1 MTIFQTIILGIIEG
15 LTEFLPVSSTTHL
28 IVTKELMNIVTT
40 PFIEGFMIS
49 IQLGAILA
57 GLVVLYK
64 DLLNI
69 STLKKLIV
77 ATIPALLLGSL
88 LYSIIHHILSGNL
101 LVPVIMLVLG
111 GIVLIVIEYK
121 KVGASTSSAT
131 DGKPV
136 PEPVEGDETTM
147 TMKQAFFIGLAQCI
161 AFIPGVSRSAT
172 TIVTGKLMGIEK
184 QEVVTFS
191 FLLALPTMVAATGYD
206 LYKTNFALF
215 HDAAHTG
222 LFVIGFLTAFVVAL
236 ITVKF
241 FLDYVRKVSFAWFGY
256 YRILLA
262 VFVIVFLLVK

>member
-1 MTIFQTIILGIIEG
+1 MTILQTIILGIIEG

-101 LVPVIMLVLG
+101 IVPVIMLVLG

-121 KVGASTSSAT
+121 KVEQKRVQTL
-131 DGKPV
+131 
-136 PEPVEGDETTM
+136 M

-222 LFVIGFLTAFVVAL
+222 LFVIGFLTAFVIAL

-262 VFVIVFLLVK
+262 LFVIVFLLVK